1 VHFGPEFL
9 CALLDEQ
16 PMGFYPPDALV
27 HEAQRRGIEILA
39 PDVNASGV
47 ECSVTAEGA
56 VRVGLGYIHGVRGD
70 EVAALVAER
79 ERGGPFRSIEDVAA
93 RAGAGRPALEQLAW
107 SGACDGLV
115 VGQGGGVAVAR
126 PTALWQLGVA
136 APATPMGEHGT
147 QLALALDLPA
157 APSLA
162 ALNDWDA
169 MVADYATTG
178 MAIASHPFAL
188 LREHLT
194 GQGVVSSGRLDEL
207 RHGTD
212 VRIAG
217 LVMARQKPAT
227 ANGVC
232 FLLLEDEFG
241 TVNLIVPPPVYERD
255 RLTVRS
261 EPLVIAEGRME
272 RYASA
277 GGAINVVVRRLR
289 PLEVPTGRLAS
300 VHDLPAAVS
309 REVGRGDGVEE
320 EAALA
325 AAGGA
330 FRAVAPAVQSFAR
343 GRSR

>member
-1 VHFGPEFL
+1 
-9 CALLDEQ
+9 
-16 PMGFYPPDALV
+16 
-27 HEAQRRGIEILA
+27 
-39 PDVNASGV
+39 
-47 ECSVTAEGA
+47 
-56 VRVGLGYIHGVRGD
+56 
-70 EVAALVAER
+70 VAER
-79 ERGGPFRSIEDVAA
+79 DRGGAYRTIEDLAA

-107 SGACDGLV
+107 SGACDRLV
-115 VGQGGGVAVAR
+115 VEAEAHGPGAAVAR
-126 PTALWQLGVA
+126 RTALWQLGVA
-136 APATPMGEHGT
+136 APATPVGDHGM
-147 QLALALDLPA
+147 QLALSLDLPA
-157 APSLA
+157 APALA
-162 ALNDWDA
+162 GLNDWDA

-178 MAIASHPFAL
+178 MTVHRHPFAL

-194 GQGVVSSGRLDEL
+194 SQGAVSSRTLEQL

-212 VRIAG
+212 VQLAG
-217 LVMARQKPAT
+217 LVMARQKPGT

-289 PLEVPTGRLAS
+289 PLEVPTARLAS
-300 VHDLPAAVS
+300 VHDLPAAV
-309 REVGRGDGVEE
+309 RPDEARDGRGEGAAEE
-320 EAALA
+320 MQEAALA
-325 AAGGA
+325 AAGGGSAGGA
-330 FRAVAPAVQSFAR
+330 FRAVAPPVQSFAR

>member
-1 VHFGPEFL
+1 
-9 CALLDEQ
+9 
-16 PMGFYPPDALV
+16 
-27 HEAQRRGIEILA
+27 
-39 PDVNASGV
+39 
-47 ECSVTAEGA
+47 
-56 VRVGLGYIHGVRGD
+56 
-70 EVAALVAER
+70 
-79 ERGGPFRSIEDVAA
+79 
-93 RAGAGRPALEQLAW
+93 
-107 SGACDGLV
+107 V
-115 VGQGGGVAVAR
+115 VGQGGGAAVAR
-126 PTALWQLGVA
+126 RTALWQLGVA

-157 APSLA
+157 APSLEG
-162 ALNDWDA
+162 LNDWDA

-194 GQGVVSSGRLDEL
+194 GQGVVSSRRLEEL

-241 TVNLIVPPPVYERD
+241 TVNLIVPPAVYERD

-300 VHDLPAAVS
+300 VHDLPAAVA
-309 REVGRGDGVEE
+309 REGGREEGVEE

-325 AAGGA
+325 AAGGSAGGA